1 MRQENLKM
9 QIALRFPFGHPDKN
23 GVIYSKESVEQA
35 ISSLQGKLPI
45 LYRDND
51 VYHNGTVIGHTAGDT
66 ASVLWDDEHRVC
78 EVVLDAVIY
87 YGGTECVV
95 NNIRD
100 GVITDF
106 EITALCESCI
116 HKKVCR
122 FEVPIG
128 EKCNDYIKEEWFGGE
143 ASI

>member
-45 LYRDND
+45 LYRD
-51 VYHNGTVIGHTAGDT
+51 TVIGHTAGDT
-66 ASVLWDDEHRVC
+66 TSVLWDDEHQVC
-78 EVVLDAVIY
+78 EVVLGAVIY
-87 YGGTECVV
+87 FGGTECVV

-106 EITALCESCI
+106 EITALGIST
-116 HKKVCR
+116 V
-122 FEVPIG
+122 
-128 EKCNDYIKEEWFGGE
+128 
-143 ASI
+143 